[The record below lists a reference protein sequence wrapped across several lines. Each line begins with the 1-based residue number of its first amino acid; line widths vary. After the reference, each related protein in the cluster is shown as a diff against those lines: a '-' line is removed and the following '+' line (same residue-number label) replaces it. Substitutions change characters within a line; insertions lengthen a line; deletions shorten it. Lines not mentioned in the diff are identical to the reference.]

1 MTLVMPQFLARF
13 PEVSETAA
21 GAGFYKG
28 LMTGMIELGALLGML
43 SICNLRI
50 SPLIRTEVTN

>member
-1 MTLVMPQFLARF
+1 MPQFLERF

-28 LMTGMIELGALLGML
+28 LMTGMIELGALIGTIL
-43 SICNLRI
+43 SGVRQSL
-50 SPLIRTEVTN
+50 

>member
-1 MTLVMPQFLARF
+1 MPQFLERF

-28 LMTGMIELGALLGML
+28 LMTGMIELGALIGTILTG
-43 SICNLRI
+43 LRR
-50 SPLIRTEVTN
+50 PL